1 MQASSKDTHFRARRA
16 QQMREPTFNCAAGD
30 IVDRI
35 QPELDRND
43 RTVCWRSQN
52 RRVNKKF
59 RLTILALAATL
70 SYGQP
75 VIAQQGVGGLSQH
88 RLCGR
93 YSFSFS
99 GFVSNS
105 FPSLEG
111 YVSGVGQFT
120 SDCRG
125 GLTGIETENLNGAIC
140 KYTVDG
146 TYEINRDG
154 TGEDAL
160 TATPIGGPCSSPV
173 SFAQSIA
180 VADKGRIVKVISG
193 TTERGTNQV
202 TINQEWVR
210 Q

>member
-1 MQASSKDTHFRARRA
+1 MVRSYEMHFRACCDQRTRK
-16 QQMREPTFNCAAGD
+16 PIINGAAGNT
-30 IVDRI
+30 VG
-35 QPELDRND
+35 QYQFELG
-43 RTVCWRSQN
+43 QN
-52 RRVNKKF
+52 GGAGKF
-59 RLTILALAATL
+59 RWNLGVKRRFRLAILALAAML

-75 VIAQQGVGGLSQH
+75 AIAQQGTSGFSQL

-99 GFVSNS
+99 GFVSSS

-140 KYTVDG
+140 KYTVAG
-146 TYEINRDG
+146 TYQINSDG

-180 VADKGRIVKVISG
+180 VADGGRIVKVISG
-193 TTERGTNQV
+193 TTRTGTNQI